1 MLERNSS
8 WSAHQRGS
16 HSPGGWE
23 AQPPPS
29 THTWTWQQWWF
40 YLQNRKALY
49 SKNLNEQE
57 ARNPKPSLTSDSCN
71 QLIRRLKYLYFM
83 FLLLKKKK
91 KQNTQTSEL
100 SVHPLSES
108 TRDLLIYLAIW
119 YLSPGFPWPF
129 LWLISLCLNHTLYLS
144 YSIFILCSFTNG
156 FTIPSETKQEESNN
170 SKYILPTPRQM

>member
-1 MLERNSS
+1 MFTLLLKTLLLSFAEAWFCREGTQEPRVKRWGGWMLERNSS

-91 KQNTQTSEL
+91 KTKTPKPQS
-100 SVHPLSES
+100 SVCTHFRKVQEIFWYTLLYGTYPL
-108 TRDLLIYLAIW
+108 A
-119 YLSPGFPWPF
+119 
-129 LWLISLCLNHTLYLS
+129 SLDHFYD
-144 YSIFILCSFTNG
+144 
-156 FTIPSETKQEESNN
+156 
-170 SKYILPTPRQM
+170 